1 MVVHG
6 CVVAGFHGTPNRA
19 SVGRAASHGCVRLYD
34 EHVRDLFDLV
44 SVGTPVTVLP

>member
-1 MVVHG
+1 
-6 CVVAGFHGTPNRA
+6 VVAGFHGTPNRA

-44 SVGTPVTVLP
+44 RVGTPVTVLP